1 MAAEPYTVHL
11 PDEVL
16 EDLQRR
22 LVNAR
27 LPQDFANDDWGYGV
41 NGAYLRELVDY
52 WIEGYDWRA
61 VEREINA
68 FANYRTEIQGVP
80 IHFIHE
86 RGKGPDPKPLILSHG
101 WPWCFWDFHELI
113 GPLTDPAAHG
123 GDERDAFDVVLPSLP
138 GFGFSAPHSVP
149 GINFWRTADLWA
161 ELMGDVLGYDRFLAH
176 GGDWGNLV
184 SAQLGHKYA
193 DRVGAI
199 HITGAI
205 PLTVLANPSGA
216 SLLGQRTT
224 TPEQAARNPDL
235 VEPGVLRPR
244 PGSAHVAVQ
253 LNEPQTI
260 SYALHDS
267 PVGLCAWILDR
278 RYWWSDNDR
287 GERAVEQAF
296 SKDHLLTLMM
306 LYWAT
311 GAFVT
316 SARYYAEVAKNPW
329 RPSHDRQPVVEAP
342 TGITLPYCQSTS
354 TAALL
359 VGCLL
364 AVASLT
370 PGRGRDDP
378 RELWTRPAHRRLRRG
393 RDGTEAPLRRSLTQG
408 QGHRARKRPRHN
420 AGPLAMKRI
429 NQGECESSLSR
440 LSGPLPTFTLWPPH
454 RSVPSAKSR

>member
-1 MAAEPYTVHL
+1 MAAEPYRVHL
-11 PDEVL
+11 SDEVL

-68 FANYRTEIQGVP
+68 FANYRTDIQGVP

-161 ELMGDVLGYDRFLAH
+161 ELMGDVLGYGRFLAH

-193 DRVGAI
+193 DRVGTI

-205 PLTVLANPSGA
+205 PLTVLANPGGT

-316 SARYYAEVAKNPW
+316 SARYYGEVAKNPW
-329 RPSHDRQPVVEAP
+329 RPSHDRNPVVEAP
-342 TGITLPYCQSTS
+342 TTDHRPRSRFPNQHQTLRYSWG
-354 TAALL
+354 AAL
-359 VGCLL
+359 
-364 AVASLT
+364 
-370 PGRGRDDP
+370 PPRG
-378 RELWTRPAHRRLRRG
+378 G
-393 RDGTEAPLRRSLTQG
+393 
-408 QGHRARKRPRHN
+408 
-420 AGPLAMKRI
+420 
-429 NQGECESSLSR
+429 
-440 LSGPLPTFTLWPPH
+440 
-454 RSVPSAKSR
+454 

>member
-11 PDEVL
+11 SDEVL

-52 WIEGYDWRA
+52 WIEEYDWRA

-68 FANYRTEIQGVP
+68 FANFRTEIQGVP

-205 PLTVLANPSGA
+205 PLTVLANPTGT

-329 RPSHDRQPVVEAP
+329 RPSHDRNPVVEAP
-342 TGITLPYCQSTS
+342 TGITFMAQDMTS
-354 TAALL
+354 Q
-359 VGCLL
+359 
-364 AVASLT
+364 
-370 PGRGRDDP
+370 GRGWT
-378 RELWTRPAHRRLRRG
+378 EEYYNLVWTRARDRGGHFAAPERPAEIVEDIREALRPYR
-393 RDGTEAPLRRSLTQG
+393 
-408 QGHRARKRPRHN
+408 
-420 AGPLAMKRI
+420 
-429 NQGECESSLSR
+429 
-440 LSGPLPTFTLWPPH
+440 
-454 RSVPSAKSR
+454 

>member
-11 PDEVL
+11 SDELL

-68 FANYRTEIQGVP
+68 FANFRTEIQGVP

-101 WPWCFWDFHELI
+101 WPWCFWDFHELV

-161 ELMGDVLGYDRFLAH
+161 DLMGDVLGYDRFLAH
-176 GGDWGNLV
+176 GGDWGNLI

-193 DRVGAI
+193 DRVAAI

-205 PLTVLANPSGA
+205 PLTVLANPGGDLRARAAHDDPGA
-216 SLLGQRTT
+216 GGAQ
-224 TPEQAARNPDL
+224 
-235 VEPGVLRPR
+235 PR
-244 PGSAHVAVQ
+244 PGGTGRAATAS
-253 LNEPQTI
+253 
-260 SYALHDS
+260 
-267 PVGLCAWILDR
+267 
-278 RYWWSDNDR
+278 
-287 GERAVEQAF
+287 GERARGRAVERTA
-296 SKDHLLTLMM
+296 DDLVRAARL
-306 LYWAT
+306 AG
-311 GAFVT
+311 GALRLD
-316 SARYYAEVAKNPW
+316 S
-329 RPSHDRQPVVEAP
+329 RPSLLVERQRPGRARGRAGVLEGPPADADDAVL
-342 TGITLPYCQSTS
+342 GDGRVRDVG
-354 TAALL
+354 ALL
-359 VGCLL
+359 RGGGEEP
-364 AVASLT
+364 VASLA
-370 PGRGRDDP
+370 
-378 RELWTRPAHRRLRRG
+378 RPAIRWW
-393 RDGTEAPLRRSLTQG
+393 
-408 QGHRARKRPRHN
+408 KRPR
-420 AGPLAMKRI
+420 A
-429 NQGECESSLSR
+429 S
-440 LSGPLPTFTLWPPH
+440 
-454 RSVPSAKSR
+454 PSWRRT

>member
-11 PDEVL
+11 SDELL
-16 EDLQRR
+16 EDLRRR

-27 LPQDFANDDWGYGV
+27 FPQDFANDDWGYGV

-52 WIEGYDWRA
+52 WIGEYDWRA
-61 VEREINA
+61 VEREING

-138 GFGFSAPHSVP
+138 GFGFSAPHEVP

-205 PLTVLANPSGA
+205 PLTVLADPGGT

-224 TPEQAARNPDL
+224 TAEQAARNPDLVEAGVGGGGGAGGGPPRRGHPKKAAEQAARNPDL

-296 SKDHLLTLMM
+296 SKNHLLTLMM

-329 RPSHDRQPVVEAP
+329 RPSHDRNPVVEAP
-342 TGITLPYCQSTS
+342 TGITFLAQDMTS
-354 TAALL
+354 Q
-359 VGCLL
+359 
-364 AVASLT
+364 
-370 PGRGRDDP
+370 GRGWT
-378 RELWTRPAHRRLRRG
+378 EEYYNLVWTRA
-393 RDGTEAPLRRSLTQG
+393 RDGGGHFAAPERPAEIVEDIREALRPYR
-408 QGHRARKRPRHN
+408 
-420 AGPLAMKRI
+420 
-429 NQGECESSLSR
+429 
-440 LSGPLPTFTLWPPH
+440 
-454 RSVPSAKSR
+454 

>member
-11 PDEVL
+11 SDEVL

-101 WPWCFWDFHELI
+101 WPWCFWDFHELV

-176 GGDWGNLV
+176 GGDWGNLI

-205 PLTVLANPSGA
+205 PLTVLANPGGA

-311 GAFVT
+311 GRV
-316 SARYYAEVAKNPW
+316 R
-329 RPSHDRQPVVEAP
+329 D
-342 TGITLPYCQSTS
+342 
-354 TAALL
+354 
-359 VGCLL
+359 VGAVLRGGGEEP
-364 AVASLT
+364 VASLARPASGGGSAHRHHLPGAGHDLAGAGLDGGVLQPRLDAGSG
-370 PGRGRDDP
+370 PGRPFRRAGAAGGDRGGHP
-378 RELWTRPAHRRLRRG
+378 R
-393 RDGTEAPLRRSLTQG
+393 
-408 QGHRARKRPRHN
+408 RA
-420 AGPLAMKRI
+420 A
-429 NQGECESSLSR
+429 
-440 LSGPLPTFTLWPPH
+440 
-454 RSVPSAKSR
+454 SVPVGERSAGALLRGEKSGGAAA